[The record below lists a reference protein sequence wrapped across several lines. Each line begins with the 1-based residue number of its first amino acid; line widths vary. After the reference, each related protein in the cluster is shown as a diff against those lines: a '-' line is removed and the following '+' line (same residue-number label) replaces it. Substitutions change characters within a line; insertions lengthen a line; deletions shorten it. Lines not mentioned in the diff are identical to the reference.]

1 LTGVSHPVWF
11 ERQVPEEL
19 ANEVGPRIEI
29 LGPGSGSDPFLGID
43 SAAGVIASIL
53 TYDGFVMDRAS
64 RAVAI
69 VRTGIGYDRVDVDAA
84 TERGIAVCNTPNAPT
99 VSTAEHAIA
108 LLLAVTK
115 GVYASSDRLRRGE
128 GDLYSQHE
136 AIELEGKTLGLVGF
150 GRIARRVGAVAR
162 SLGMEV
168 MAFDPCLAHD
178 ADAMTRVDNLDGL
191 LNSADVVSVH
201 VPLTGETSGLFDERR
216 FAAMKPGSYF
226 INTSRGGVVDQE
238 ALVAAL
244 ASGHLR
250 GAGLDVTDPEPLPA
264 DHPLLHRSEVIV
276 TPHVA
281 SATSEGKRRIFRS
294 ALAEVLAVLDGQQ
307 PEHLINPEVWPP
319 KRRAEM

>member
-1 LTGVSHPVWF
+1 MTGASHPVWF
-11 ERQVPEEL
+11 ERPVPEEF
-19 ANEVGPRIEI
+19 ASEIGPGIEV
-29 LGPGSGSDPFLGID
+29 LGPGRASDKFRGIE
-43 SAAGVIASIL
+43 SAAGVIASVL
-53 TYDGFVMDRAS
+53 RYDGFVMDRAA

-84 TERGIAVCNTPNAPT
+84 TVRGIAVCNTPNAPT

-115 GVYASSDRLRRGE
+115 GVYASSDRLRRGDD
-128 GDLYSQHE
+128 DLYSRHD

-162 SLGMEV
+162 SLGMQV
-168 MAFDPCLAHD
+168 VAFDPFLAHET
-178 ADAMTRVDNLDGL
+178 DAMTRIESLDEL
-191 LNSADVVSVH
+191 LTSADVVSVH
-201 VPLTGETSGLFDERR
+201 VPLTGETRGLFDERR

-244 ASGHLR
+244 ATGHLR

-264 DHPLLHRSEVIV
+264 DHPLLHRSDVLV

-294 ALAEVLAVLDGQQ
+294 ALAEVLAVLDGKQ

-319 KRRAEM
+319 KRRAAI